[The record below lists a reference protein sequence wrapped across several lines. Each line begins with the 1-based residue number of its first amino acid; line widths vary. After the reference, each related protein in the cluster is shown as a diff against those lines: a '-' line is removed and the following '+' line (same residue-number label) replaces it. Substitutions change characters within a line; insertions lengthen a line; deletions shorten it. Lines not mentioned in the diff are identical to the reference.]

1 MHLELPDKATPALHL
16 VRHGQS
22 TWNVDRRVQ
31 GQTDHPGLTAL
42 GREQAGAVAR
52 LLVGT
57 NAVRLLTSDLVRAIQ
72 TADIIG
78 AAMGLRPTA
87 TSLLRE
93 QAFGWLEGLDTEVAA
108 GHWEQ
113 ARQETFDHRGEPV
126 PLVDVVF
133 TGGESMRDVLAR
145 AQALSA
151 SPLITEASGDVIVVS
166 HGDTIRILLLH
177 LLSADLADPPW
188 REIGNA
194 EVHSVYR
201 NSVGQVV
208 HVRSQSPMFSAS
220 SSQPSQLS

>member
-1 MHLELPDKATPALHL
+1 MQLELPDKATPALHL

-31 GQTDHPGLTAL
+31 GQTDHPGLTEL
-42 GREQAGAVAR
+42 GRAQAAAVAG
-52 LLVGT
+52 LLVGA
-57 NAVRLLTSDLVRAIQ
+57 NAVRLLTSDLVRAVQ
-72 TADIIG
+72 TAQVIG
-78 AAMGLRPTA
+78 AATGLRPIA

-113 ARQETFDHRGEPV
+113 VQQKGFDHRGEPV
-126 PLVDVVF
+126 PLLDMVF
-133 TGGESMRDVLAR
+133 PGGESMRDVLAR
-145 AQALSA
+145 AQALVA
-151 SPLITEASGDVIVVS
+151 SPWITEAPGDVIVVS

-201 NSVGQVV
+201 NSVGQVM
-208 HVRSQSPMFSAS
+208 HVRSQSPIVAAS
-220 SSQPSQLS
+220 SG